1 MKTNKC
7 YICGNNIDAESS
19 LICPYCHTNLDS
31 DILLKTNKLKTL
43 KQEMLIY
50 FINKEYSKII
60 IFLDNTHDSLLLEY
74 FKNYS
79 CIKLNKINKTT
90 LYNND
95 LIYTEDELDYV
106 INNMLENKDVF
117 NKQDILKLIS
127 KSNNKDYYL
136 NRLNNPSL
144 YSKNKENEIRKKLF
158 SLTTIP
164 EVEQYDS
171 TKQEGIAFII
181 LSIITYILIAL
192 LIIIFS
198 SKEMKYYMFN
208 ILYIIPSVI
217 LTSGIT
223 RVIPYDRIIKNK
235 EDNKLIKFVKPLF
248 TILLFI
254 IVFYLS
260 TLPSFLMF
268 NDVKITFIFDHFK
281 GMLTTP
287 IEIFKQL
294 PNEREL

>member
-19 LICPYCHTNLDS
+19 LICPYCHTNLDG
-31 DILLKTNKLKTL
+31 DILFKKNKLKTL

-79 CIKLNKINKTT
+79 CIKLNKIYKTT

-95 LIYTEDELDYV
+95 LLYIEDELDYI
-106 INNMLENKDVF
+106 INNMLENKDIF

-136 NRLNNPSL
+136 NMLNNPNL
-144 YSKNKENEIRKKLF
+144 YSKHKEIELRKKLF
-158 SLTTIP
+158 PLTTIP
-164 EVEQYDS
+164 EIKQYDS

-181 LSIITYILIAL
+181 LSIITYILLAL
-192 LIIIFS
+192 LIIIFA
-198 SKEMKYYMFN
+198 SKEMKYYMFD
-208 ILYIIPSVI
+208 ILYIIPSML

-223 RVIPYDRIIKNK
+223 RVIPFSVVNK
-235 EDNKLIKFVKPLF
+235 TKQNNKLIKLLPSII

-254 IVFYLS
+254 LILYIS
-260 TLPSFLMF
+260 TLPSFLIY
-268 NDVKITFIFDHFK
+268 NDVKVTFVFDHFK
-281 GMLTTP
+281 GLITTP
-287 IEIFKQL
+287 IEIIKQF
-294 PNEREL
+294 PNESEL